1 MRIVIRFLLSLINFF
16 TKVVV
21 TNISFPFLTGIM
33 PRRKLNSLNIV
44 QVPRVGEETNED
56 DLSGSAASQVP
67 ETVENIEIEGIF

>member
-1 MRIVIRFLLSLINFF
+1 
-16 TKVVV
+16 
-21 TNISFPFLTGIM
+21 M

-67 ETVENIEIEGIF
+67 ETIENIEIEGIF